1 MENEQYIES
10 GLSVGTT
17 KIANKYE
24 IFTEEEVDIIN
35 NKIPELDERV
45 SIIEYEIEDINSS
58 LGDKANKND
67 VAKISS
73 GTPMF
78 ADDTSKMLDTSKNYV
93 NLSDGYVYVYNG
105 AKFEKTDVMYQSRGI
120 PENSITPSMLKNG
133 IELINLY
140 KYPENCI
147 EGKYINMDGN
157 ILNGDGAYVKVPVK
171 PSTVYSFWRR
181 FGNYQTGKGWVLLCN
196 SEDSIIQR
204 IDGSMNINGAYDG
217 VEYVTIK
224 TTSESAY
231 LCFNARLSD
240 FDNRNDIIVVEG
252 EKIELALGINKI
264 FNYNLIDTLFRSKFS
279 KFLESFKSTGNNLYN
294 YESDYIS
301 NKYVSLDGYLLHG
314 DNWGTAKLTVER
326 ETTYSIYM
334 PNGNYSNDIGALAF
348 YNGSEIVSIILPS
361 STLIN
366 GQYNGIDYITFTTP
380 NPCTHVYITC
390 KRASANNSFD
400 NSKSLICI
408 KGNSINDE
416 SLMNYLTEVN
426 GYKIKDHDELFSKFL
441 ESFKSTGNNL
451 YNYESDYISNKY
463 VSLDG
468 YLLHGDNWG
477 TAKLTVERETTYSIY
492 MPNGNYSNDI
502 GALAFYNGSEKVSF
516 KSPAADFINGQYNGI
531 DYITFTTPSPC
542 THVYITCKRGAAN
555 KPFDNSETLICV
567 KGNVIN
573 DDSLMNYLTEVN
585 GYKIK
590 GYDDYIN
597 ESITHPLK
605 GKKWVVV
612 GDSLTEVNSRTTKNY
627 HKYIADETGV
637 EVINMGVSGT
647 GYKRNDEYGS
657 AFYQRINNIPTD
669 ADIVTI
675 FGSGNDLG
683 LFSEN
688 NLSVL
693 GEVTDTTTDTI
704 CGCINVTLDNL
715 YKRIPTVRLGI
726 VTPTP
731 WVGYP
736 PHVENN
742 KMELYSQKLIEI
754 CKRRSIP
761 VLDLYHGSNL
771 RPWDETFRKL
781 MYSRDDGNGVH
792 PDENG
797 HKQIHRFFL
806 KFIETL

>member
-1 MENEQYIES
+1 MDNEQCIES
-10 GLSVGTT
+10 GLSVGSM

-45 SIIEYEIEDINSS
+45 GVIEDEIEEINSS
-58 LGDKANKND
+58 LDTKANKTD

-105 AKFEKTDVMYQSRGI
+105 AKFEKTDIMYQSRGI
-120 PENSITPSMLKNG
+120 PENSITPSMLENG

-147 EGKYINMDGN
+147 EGEYINMNGD
-157 ILNGDGAYVKVPVK
+157 ILNGESAAYAKIPVR
-171 PSTVYSFWRR
+171 PLTDYSFWRK
-181 FGNYQTGKGWVLLCN
+181 FGNYQIGKGWVLFCN
-196 SEDSIIQR
+196 SDGNIIQKV
-204 IDGSMNINGAYDG
+204 DGCLNINGTYDG
-217 VEYVTIK
+217 VEYVTLK
-224 TTSESAY
+224 TPSECAY
-231 LCFNARLSD
+231 LCFNARLDD
-240 FDNRNDIIVVEG
+240 FDNRNEIVVVEG
-252 EKIELALGINKI
+252 ESIEIALGINKI
-264 FNYNLIDTLFRSKFS
+264 FNYNLIDTLFRNKFS

-301 NKYVSLDGYLLHG
+301 NKYVSLDGYLLDS
-314 DNWGTAKLTVER
+314 DNWGV
-326 ETTYSIYM
+326 
-334 PNGNYSNDIGALAF
+334 
-348 YNGSEIVSIILPS
+348 
-361 STLIN
+361 
-366 GQYNGIDYITFTTP
+366 
-380 NPCTHVYITC
+380 
-390 KRASANNSFD
+390 
-400 NSKSLICI
+400 
-408 KGNSINDE
+408 
-416 SLMNYLTEVN
+416 
-426 GYKIKDHDELFSKFL
+426 
-441 ESFKSTGNNL
+441 
-451 YNYESDYISNKY
+451 
-463 VSLDG
+463 
-468 YLLHGDNWG
+468 
-477 TAKLTVERETTYSIY
+477 AKLTVERETTYSIY

-502 GALAFYNGSEKVSF
+502 GALAFYNGSEKVLF
-516 KSPAADFINGQYNGI
+516 QLPAADFINGQYNEI
-531 DYITFTTPSPC
+531 DYITFTTPTHC
-542 THVYITCKRGAAN
+542 THVYITCKRAAVI
-555 KPFDNSETLICV
+555 KPFDNSKTLICV
-567 KGNVIN
+567 KGNTIN
-573 DDSLMNYLTEVN
+573 DESLMNHLTEVN

-590 GYDDYIN
+590 DYDYIN
-597 ESITHPLK
+597 ELITHPLK

-669 ADIVTI
+669 VDIVTI

-683 LFSEN
+683 LFSES

-693 GEVTDTTTDTI
+693 GNVTDTTTDTI

-781 MYSRDDGNGVH
+781 MYSRDGGNGVH